1 MLLSLRLLKR
11 LRVCNLHLCAYE
23 EGNADLPAQPPFC
36 LVSHSWRD
44 YLQIE
49 SLCQSIYFPSNPVPA
64 GSLTLL
70 HGLLYFVV
78 RDYLHED
85 DPDLAKFDA
94 STYCKFCED
103 RFSAGL
109 KSYEMMID
117 PTLEKIQTLLLG
129 VCHLP
134 SWQALLTG
142 VGNKSTRRI
151 QHPAL
156 LDISRIGV
164 QHVSDLG
171 IA

>member
-1 MLLSLRLLKR
+1 MKR
-11 LRVCNLHLCAYE
+11 I
-23 EGNADLPAQPPFC
+23 NADRTAQPPFC
-36 LVSHSWRD
+36 LVSHAWRD

-49 SLCQSIYFPSNPVPA
+49 SLCQSIYFPADPIPA

-103 RFSAGL
+103 WFSAGL

-117 PTLEKIQTLLLG
+117 PTLEKIQALLLG
-129 VCHLP
+129 VCL
-134 SWQALLTG
+134 SLSG
-142 VGNKSTRRI
+142 KRC
-151 QHPAL
+151 
-156 LDISRIGV
+156 
-164 QHVSDLG
+164 
-171 IA
+171 